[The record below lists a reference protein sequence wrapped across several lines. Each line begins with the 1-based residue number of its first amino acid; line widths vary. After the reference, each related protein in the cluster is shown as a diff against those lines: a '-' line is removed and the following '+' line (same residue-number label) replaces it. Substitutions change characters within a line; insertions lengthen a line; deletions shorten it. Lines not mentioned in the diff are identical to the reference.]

1 MDNLAADFTI
11 ENNCPIEV
19 EYTVEP
25 SETFD
30 CSFEIFATRVFWGGI
45 EGNITDQT
53 DLIELLNT
61 KVDVTQ
67 YNEDIAEINGRIDN
81 TINNIEGSEL
91 IDVQRDNQTVTIS
104 SKTYT
109 YEQGIASDTWVIT
122 HNLNKRPSIVVVD
135 SSGEE
140 QVPNERI
147 YNDENT
153 VTLRFLAEF
162 KGKAFLN

>member
-1 MDNLAADFTI
+1 MDNITADFVI
-11 ENNCPIEV
+11 EQYTPFDIEM
-19 EYTVEP
+19 ELLSSTE
-25 SETFD
+25 FD
-30 CSFEIFATRVFWGGI
+30 CSFDINVIKAYWGSI
-45 EGNITDQT
+45 EGDIVDQT
-53 DLIELLNT
+53 DLMELFNS
-61 KVDVTQ
+61 KVDTSQ

-81 TINNIEGSEL
+81 TINNIDGSAL

-122 HNLNKRPSIVVVD
+122 HNLNKKPSIVVVD